1 MESSTTTSAAQETSF
16 TPVIFR
22 SGASNYSVTREVS
35 RRRQLGERDE
45 FEITPGRRYEFV
57 DGVYV
62 AKTAD
67 DAEWLRNYES
77 FGTYYWEPESD
88 NAPRAADSAGLQ
100 ALIMK
105 AALAGDRD
113 TISDVL
119 VAERSAESRPAVI
132 SACETALGE
141 MGQQS
146 PARPPAPL
154 HEVERL
160 RVGPAAGVTP
170 GESPDPVTQTV
181 DPTTGEPVSAASV
194 GEEPALPAG
203 QAPAEGS
210 QTVPDAAGIGGGAS
224 AGQET
229 AAEAPAPPEA
239 PEAPAEGDQGAPGA
253 PAASEGTPPA
263 GQE

>member
-1 MESSTTTSAAQETSF
+1 MESSTITPAAQGTDF
-16 TPVIFR
+16 TPVVFR

-113 TISDVL
+113 TIADVL

-132 SACETALGE
+132 SACETALVQ
-141 MGQQS
+141 MGAEG
-146 PARPPAPL
+146 PAKPPAPL
-154 HEVERL
+154 HEVQRL
-160 RVGPAAGVTP
+160 RVGAAEGETP
-170 GESPDPVTQTV
+170 GESPDPITQTV
-181 DPTTGEPVSAASV
+181 TPGTDQPVTAAAPAA
-194 GEEPALPAG
+194 EPALPAG
-203 QAPAEGS
+203 QSPAQGS
-210 QTVPDAAGIGGGAS
+210 QTVPDASGTAGGAS

-229 AAEAPAPPEA
+229 AAPSPEPPA
-239 PEAPAEGDQGAPGA
+239 AEPSGDQGAPGA